1 MTLTRSFKLA
11 MAVGVGLLA
20 ACFTANLA
28 KASDAYTGKFTLP
41 FEARWGGLVLPA
53 GEYSFTVNDL
63 KPASTI
69 AVRSDRQNLGVVLFG
84 SVSDY
89 GSYGKSELVAVSNG
103 GVYRISTLRL
113 QTDDDRFLDI
123 KFVAP
128 KAERMSPAHGPEV
141 SWRVP
146 ISGSG
151 R

>member
-53 GEYSFTVNDL
+53 GEYSFTLNDVT
-63 KPASTI
+63 AAGMI
-69 AVRSDRQNLGVVLFG
+69 AVRRDRQNLGVVLVR
-84 SVSDY
+84 SISDY
-89 GSYGKSELVAVSNG
+89 GTSGKSELVAVSNG

-113 QTDDDRFLDI
+113 ETGERNDYVIGFLT
-123 KFVAP
+123 P
-128 KAERMSPAHGPEV
+128 KAEQPAPARGPEV

>member
-1 MTLTRSFKLA
+1 MTRSFKLA

-20 ACFTANLA
+20 ASFTANLA

-53 GEYSFTVNDL
+53 GEYSFTLNHL
-63 KPASTI
+63 TLASTI
-69 AVRSDRQNLGVVLFG
+69 AVRRDRQNLGVILVN

-89 GSYGKSELVAVSNG
+89 GTSGKSELVAVSNG
-103 GVYRISTLRL
+103 GVYRVSALRL
-113 QTDDDRFLDI
+113 QTGARTDSVIEFQT
-123 KFVAP
+123 P
-128 KAERMSPAHGPEV
+128 KAEQLSPARGPEV

>member
-53 GEYSFTVNDL
+53 GEYSFALNDL
-63 KPASTI
+63 TVAGMI
-69 AVRSDRQNLGVVLFG
+69 AVRHDRQNLGVVLVR

-89 GSYGKSELVAVSNG
+89 GTSGKNELVAVSNG
-103 GVYRISTLRL
+103 QVYRISTLRL
-113 QTDDDRFLDI
+113 QSGGRNDYVIEFQT
-123 KFVAP
+123 P
-128 KAERMSPAHGPEV
+128 KTEQPSPARGPEL
-141 SWRVP
+141 SQAIP
-146 ISGSG
+146 LSMSGK
-151 R
+151 

>member
-53 GEYSFTVNDL
+53 GEYSFTLNDL
-63 KPASTI
+63 TVAGTI
-69 AVRSDRQNLGVVLFG
+69 AVQRDGKNLGVVLVR
-84 SVSDY
+84 SISDFDT
-89 GSYGKSELVAVSNG
+89 SGKSELVAVSNG
-103 GVYRISTLRL
+103 GVYRISAMHL
-113 QTDDDRFLDI
+113 QAGARMGFLI
-123 KFVAP
+123 P
-128 KAERMSPAHGPEV
+128 KAEQPSPARGPEL
-141 SWRVP
+141 SLLHVP